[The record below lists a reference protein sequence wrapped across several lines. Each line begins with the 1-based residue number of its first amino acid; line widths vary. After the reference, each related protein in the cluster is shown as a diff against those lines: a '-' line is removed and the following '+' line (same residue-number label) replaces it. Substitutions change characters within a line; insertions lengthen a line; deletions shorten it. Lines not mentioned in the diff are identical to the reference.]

1 LEGSENVLMMMMKSN
16 GKLVGKSV
24 MVVMMVIG
32 KE

>member
-1 LEGSENVLMMMMKSN
+1 LKGSEMVLMMMMKKN

-32 KE
+32 KD

>member
-1 LEGSENVLMMMMKSN
+1 LKGSEMVLMMMMKKN

>member
-1 LEGSENVLMMMMKSN
+1 LEGSEMVLMMMKKN

>member
-1 LEGSENVLMMMMKSN
+1 LKGSEMVLMMMKKN